1 MFLIGT
7 NPFEIV
13 LMRDQDRSMTI
24 HRPEVVI
31 IYQKTQNLN
40 SVLEFSDQSFDQ
52 RLEFAFYFFDCIRHF
67 FDGQDISGYSGTH
80 IRHTGQTYHR

>member
-7 NPFEIV
+7 DPFEIV
-13 LMRDQDRSMTI
+13 LMRDQDRSMAI

-40 SVLEFSDQSFDQ
+40 SVLEFSDQSFD
-52 RLEFAFYFFDCIRHF
+52 
-67 FDGQDISGYSGTH
+67 
-80 IRHTGQTYHR
+80 